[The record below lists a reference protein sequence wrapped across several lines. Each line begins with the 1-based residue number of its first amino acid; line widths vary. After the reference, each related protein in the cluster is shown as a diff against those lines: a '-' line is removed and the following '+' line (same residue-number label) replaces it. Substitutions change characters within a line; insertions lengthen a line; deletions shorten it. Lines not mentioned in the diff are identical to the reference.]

1 MLTTIDKETILKFD
15 TPGPRYTSYPTA
27 PVWSTDVNA
36 AVYAG
41 KLAAFGLSRKTLSLY
56 IHIPFCQSLCAYCG
70 CNVVIRK
77 REDERFGDEY
87 IDYLNK
93 EMALVYKHLGRRK
106 KVRQLHWG
114 GGTPTFLNE
123 RQIDRLYTTTR
134 KYFDIAPAEGE
145 ARHGR
150 PDGEVAIEIDPR
162 TIDKPKLRKL
172 RALGFN
178 RVSMG
183 IQDFSADVQ
192 KEVNRYQPY
201 AMVREFNAWCRELKF
216 ASVNFDLI
224 YGLPRQTPEGF
235 QDTIEKTIALRPDRV
250 ALYSF
255 AYVPWLKRH
264 QRKIDA
270 ALLPSS
276 DAKLDIFLRARGALV
291 KAGYKPI
298 AMDHFALAD
307 DELAKA
313 FEAGTLYRNFMGYT
327 VKPADEYIGLGVTS
341 IGFLENTYAQNHKAL
356 PAYYQALK
364 DGHLPVERGM
374 VLSEDDMV
382 RQWTINSLMCR
393 FALDKRAFQRKFS
406 VDFDQYFQEE
416 QEHLRWCADND
427 LIAQDSGRIEVLEL
441 GKIFIR
447 NICMGFDH
455 YLKQEQVH
463 RKFSRTV

>member
-1 MLTTIDKETILKFD
+1 MLTAIDKETILKFD

-27 PVWSTDVNA
+27 PVWSTDVGA
-36 AVYAG
+36 GVYAG
-41 KLAAFGLSRKTLSLY
+41 KLAAFGLSSKTLSLY

-77 REDERFGDEY
+77 REDERSGDEY
-87 IDYLNK
+87 IDYLDK

-123 RQIDRLYTTTR
+123 SQIERLYKGTL
-134 KYFDIAPAEGE
+134 KYFDID
-145 ARHGR
+145 
-150 PDGEVAIEIDPR
+150 PDGEAAIEIDPR
-162 TIDKPKLRKL
+162 TIDKSKLRKL
-172 RALGFN
+172 RGLGFN

-224 YGLPRQTPEGF
+224 YGLPRQTPAGF
-235 QDTIEKTIALRPDRV
+235 QDTIEKTIALRPDRI

-276 DAKLDIFLRARGALV
+276 GAKLDIFLRARDALV

-307 DELAKA
+307 DELARA

-327 VKPADEYIGLGVTS
+327 VKPADEYLGLGVTS
-341 IGFLENTYAQNHKAL
+341 IGFLENTYVQNTKTL

-374 VLSEDDMV
+374 VLSDDDLV
-382 RQWTINSLMCR
+382 RQWTIHSLMCR
-393 FALDKRAFQRKFS
+393 FALDKRAFRRKFS
-406 VDFDQYFQEE
+406 VDFDQYFHQE
-416 QEHLRWCADND
+416 QGHLRWCADND
-427 LIAQDSGRIEVLEL
+427 LIAQDSGRIDVLET

-447 NICMGFDH
+447 NVCMGFDR
-455 YLKQEQVH
+455 YLKQGARQ
-463 RKFSRTV
+463 KFSRTV